1 MNTKKIFSGVFA
13 LIFLFL
19 SFSVSYSQSL
29 QTDSL
34 EPHNSLEKGAWAV
47 QFGIGKNFMLTNF
60 SGASFTIKRHF
71 SKNVALRF
79 GFGTNLSDLNG
90 SFFDT
95 NSVVAQSELNRTN
108 FNFNLLV
115 LYYLNP
121 SKDFNVYL
129 SAGPTFGYGFEK
141 FSTTS
146 GTSFV
151 NETYKQN
158 SFGGE
163 AGFGAEYFIAK
174 SFSVFGEY
182 SITLTDRKDYVYT
195 NGNGF
200 NLSTKQSSTEFYFN
214 NVRFGASVYF

>member
-1 MNTKKIFSGVFA
+1 MMNTKNFFTGVFA
-13 LIFLFL
+13 LMFFFL
-19 SFSVSYSQSL
+19 SFSVSNSQSL
-29 QTDSL
+29 PDSL
-34 EPHNSLEKGAWAV
+34 KPKNSLEKGAWAV
-47 QFGIGKNFMLTNF
+47 QFGIGKNFTLTNF

-79 GFGTNLSDLNG
+79 GVGTTLSDLNG
-90 SFFDT
+90 SYFDT
-95 NSVVAQSELNRTN
+95 NSVIAQNDINRTY

-141 FSTTS
+141 FSATS
-146 GTSFV
+146 GANYV
-151 NETYKQN
+151 NQTYKQN

-182 SITLTDRKDYVYT
+182 SITLTDKKDNVYT
-195 NGNGF
+195 NGPGF
-200 NLSTKQSSTEFYFN
+200 DLSTEQSSTEFYFN